1 MDAAAAVPSADSED
15 AARETP
21 TGSQVSGLRRGLD
34 ERSWRL
40 ILAILSAALLF
51 TLWLRWEPATF
62 GQAHDDSLY
71 FSSAKALAEG
81 QGNVL
86 PSLPLQ
92 PQPSKY
98 PILYPALL
106 SLVWRLDPGFPEN
119 LAGGFWIGA
128 FFACG
133 FLWASAIVLRQLGA
147 SRWESLAIAAISSFH
162 PNSFL
167 LSQLMLSDMP
177 FAALALG
184 ACALA
189 GRAFN
194 ESPRSGRSR
203 VLWTLVAALL
213 WATTLTRTMGVAVT
227 AGVVAAAILR
237 KRFGAA
243 AWCSVAALPVVFSLL
258 GALLAG
264 GAAEAAPDGLRQ
276 TLTFY
281 TNYAGF
287 WRMTTPDWEAFTA
300 QALFNLTELLKH
312 PAGLCFLLPAAGRT
326 GGLVQAVAIALSCG
340 VFKGVFEA
348 ASKRPAYPLHFM
360 LLACAPIVVAWN
372 YTLMLRFLLPFTPLL
387 YFGAWREMKAL
398 GGVCIEKL
406 RGRAPAAEKA
416 IAAVMGIG
424 IAILAGYG
432 VREMVWRSYP
442 SLARASAARSSHL
455 LPRLEA
461 YRWIREQTDQGDRFI
476 SYDDVELYL
485 YTGRQG
491 MRPMAFSTAAFYLQ
505 DEKILDR
512 DLERLDDVA
521 RGVSANYWVV
531 TDRDYDL
538 ETADIQLREATRDL
552 TEGLAVV
559 FESQDRSVRIVDLG
573 PWLSTTK

>member
-1 MDAAAAVPSADSED
+1 M
-15 AARETP
+15 
-21 TGSQVSGLRRGLD
+21 
-34 ERSWRL
+34 
-40 ILAILSAALLF
+40 
-51 TLWLRWEPATF
+51 F

-81 QGNVL
+81 QGHVL
-86 PSLPLQ
+86 PGLPLQ

-106 SLVWRLDPGFPEN
+106 SLVWRVDDSFPQNLAPGF
-119 LAGGFWIGA
+119 WVGA
-128 FFACG
+128 LFACG
-133 FLWASAIVLRQLGA
+133 FMWASAIVLRQLGA

-177 FAALALG
+177 FAAMSLG

-189 GRAFN
+189 GRAFT

-203 VLWTLVAALL
+203 ALWTLVTLLLGAA
-213 WATTLTRTMGVAVT
+213 TLTRTMGVAVT

-237 KRFGAA
+237 RRFGAA
-243 AWCSVAALPVVFSLL
+243 ALCSAAGLPVVFSLL
-258 GALLAG
+258 GALSAG
-264 GAAEAAPDGLRQ
+264 DGAEAAPDGLRQ
-276 TLTFY
+276 TLIFY

-287 WRMTTPDWEAFTA
+287 WRLTTPDWEAFAA

-312 PAGLCFLLPAAGRT
+312 PAALCFLLPAAGRT
-326 GGLVQAVAIALSCG
+326 SGLVQAVSIAISFG
-340 VFKGVFEA
+340 VFKGIFET
-348 ASKRPAYPLHFM
+348 ASKRPAYPLHFI
-360 LLACAPIVVAWN
+360 LLACAPIVVVWN
-372 YTLMLRFLLPFTPLL
+372 YTLMLRFMLPFTPLF

-406 RGRAPAAEKA
+406 RGREPVAEKA

-424 IAILAGYG
+424 IAVLAGYG

-442 SLARASAARSSHL
+442 RLARSAAMRSSHL

-461 YRWIREQTDQGDRFI
+461 YRWIREQTDQGDLFI
-476 SYDDVELYL
+476 SYDDVELHL

-512 DLERLDDVA
+512 DLEKLGDVA
-521 RGVSANYWVV
+521 RGIGAKYWVV
-531 TDRDYDL
+531 TDRDYEL
-538 ETADIQLREATRDL
+538 ETADIQLRDATRGL

-559 FESQDRSVRIVDLG
+559 FESEDRSVRIVDLA
-573 PWLSTTK
+573 PWLSSTR